1 MPRKNLNEEMIV
13 DVAIKLIEETGYRE
27 FTMRDLAARLD
38 IKASSLYNHVYG
50 IEEIKSAIG
59 SRASK
64 MLNTALAEAVNGKER
79 DEAVKAATRTYRSFA
94 KEHPE
99 LYATIIEMPMNDEN
113 MPFSECP
120 YSLQPLA
127 NVIGDYNITKDA
139 LISYFRSLMSA
150 IHGFL
155 ELELSGY
162 FKDKRIDIEYSYN
175 SMIDIHLDVIRA
187 LELLNN

>member
-1 MPRKNLNEEMIV
+1 
-13 DVAIKLIEETGYRE
+13 
-27 FTMRDLAARLD
+27 
-38 IKASSLYNHVYG
+38 
-50 IEEIKSAIG
+50 
-59 SRASK
+59 
-64 MLNTALAEAVNGKER
+64 
-79 DEAVKAATRTYRSFA
+79 
-94 KEHPE
+94 
-99 LYATIIEMPMNDEN
+99 MNDEN

-127 NVIGDYNITKDA
+127 NVIGDYNITKDT

>member
-1 MPRKNLNEEMIV
+1 MPRRNLNEEMIV
-13 DVAIKLIEETGYRE
+13 DEAIRLIEETGYSE

-38 IKASSLYNHVYG
+38 VKASSLYNHIYG
-50 IEEIKSAIG
+50 IEEVKSAIG
-59 SRASK
+59 SKASK
-64 MLNTALAEAVNGKER
+64 MLNTAIDEAVKGKKR
-79 DEAVKAATRTYRSFA
+79 DEAVKAATRIYRAFA
-94 KEHPE
+94 REHPE
-99 LYATIIEMPMNDEN
+99 LYETIIGMPSKNDGT
-113 MPFSECP
+113 PFTECP

-127 NVIGDYNITKDA
+127 IVIRDYNVTEDA
-139 LISYFRSLMSA
+139 IICYFRSLISA

-175 SMIDIHLDVIRA
+175 SMIDIHLDVLRA